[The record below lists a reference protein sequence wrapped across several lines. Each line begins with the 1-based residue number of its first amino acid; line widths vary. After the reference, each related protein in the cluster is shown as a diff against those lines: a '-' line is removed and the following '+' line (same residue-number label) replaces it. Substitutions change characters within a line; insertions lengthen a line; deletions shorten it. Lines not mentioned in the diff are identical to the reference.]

1 MRELSIDW
9 AALHSA
15 FQMNM
20 PEVRCFLS
28 VEDGRVLKL
37 PPGDPGLATVRGDP
51 QRYIAIEAIPSRIQ
65 YQWLAEFIN
74 SVTDEQAKGRMEAA
88 INGKGAFRRF
98 KDILLAMPEERR
110 RWFEYRDQMMRRRI
124 VEWVQEQGINPS
136 NAAPW
141 LENEGYGNGEYMADA
156 TQTASAALAHSV
168 AHNSLPPPPS
178 ISHLG
183 SSLDMLGPDAE
194 PPASAPSASSAG
206 MLAAPS
212 MGPPMLHVAPAVP
225 DNVGNVA
232 PSGAGFGRRV
242 APANHPHEIEALRD
256 FLIEW
261 SDHRSSVP
269 SSSTPLELEELASEI
284 AKRFQVRSVHP

>member
-28 VEDGRVLKL
+28 IEDGRVLKL
-37 PPGDPGLATVRGDP
+37 PPGDPGLAAVRTDP

-65 YQWLAEFIN
+65 YQWLAEFIH
-74 SVTDEQAKGRMEAA
+74 SVTDEDSKVRMEAA

-98 KDILLAMPEERR
+98 KDILLTMPEERR

-124 VEWVQEQGINPS
+124 VEWVQEQGINPT
-136 NAAPW
+136 NEAPW
-141 LENEGYGNGEYMADA
+141 LSDENYGNADYQAAHGEHGAN
-156 TQTASAALAHSV
+156 ASFAHSV
-168 AHNSLPPPPS
+168 ASSSLPPPAAV
-178 ISHLG
+178 SHLA
-183 SSLDMLGPDAE
+183 P
-194 PPASAPSASSAG
+194 PPAAP
-206 MLAAPS
+206 AA
-212 MGPPMLHVAPAVP
+212 AAAVP

-232 PSGAGFGRRV
+232 PVRHTAPGRR
-242 APANHPHEIEALRD
+242 PSIANHPHEIEALRD

-261 SDHRSSVP
+261 SDHRSSKP
-269 SSSTPLELEELASEI
+269 SDASPLELEELASEI
-284 AKRFQVRSVHP
+284 AKRFQVKSVQL